1 MNDENDVHTEYFNY
15 IESLKHAIPNDAF
28 DYTLTLN
35 DPKSNSLDEAPITFN
50 FNSNE
55 FPDRAVAELILN
67 YDYHNI
73 PYDLI
78 ARTDRYQNYLKNI
91 DVNRS
96 SYENTLK
103 LDVDLY
109 DHNIIIYRS
118 RNNLNFNHYL
128 KNKREIKTILNKKL
142 PKEVNILQY
151 LKH

>member
-15 IESLKHAIPNDAF
+15 IESLTHAIPINAF
-28 DYTLTLN
+28 DYTLTLY
-35 DPKSNSLDEAPITFN
+35 DPKSNCLEEAPITFN

-55 FPDRAVAELILN
+55 FSDKSVAELILN

-96 SYENTLK
+96 SYENTIK

-118 RNNLNFNHYL
+118 RNNLNFN
-128 KNKREIKTILNKKL
+128 
-142 PKEVNILQY
+142 QY
-151 LKH
+151 LKIKEK